1 MKDLGRNISC
11 LTCRGPLDHTGYT
24 VGIDFVWISYVKK
37 YQVCSR
43 RARVWAKLSLQE
55 SAKLI
60 HMVLTVLC
68 ARSSCR
74 EAVAREKRIKKK
86 QKEAK
91 NKMTGSGHLFFLI
104 KFCSIWF
111 EDGCLIFK
119 IDFWRW
125 LSYFQNR
132 TGAHSKWEK
141 RQSDRRA
148 RNNTQSIAE
157 QLYSRV
163 TLKNNLTK

>member
-1 MKDLGRNISC
+1 MG
-11 LTCRGPLDHTGYT
+11 
-24 VGIDFVWISYVKK
+24 SYVKK

-43 RARVWAKLSLQE
+43 ATRVWAKLSLQE

-74 EAVAREKRIKKK
+74 EAVAREKRSKK
-86 QKEAK
+86 Q
-91 NKMTGSGHLFFLI
+91 NDRIGHLVNLK
-104 KFCSIWF
+104 KFWSIWF
-111 EDGCLIFK
+111 EDGCLICKIDFWRWLSYLQNRFLKMAVLFSKQIFEDGCLIFK
-119 IDFWRW
+119 ADFWRW

>member
-1 MKDLGRNISC
+1 M
-11 LTCRGPLDHTGYT
+11 
-24 VGIDFVWISYVKK
+24 
-37 YQVCSR
+37 
-43 RARVWAKLSLQE
+43 SLQE

-104 KFCSIWF
+104 KFCSI
-111 EDGCLIFK
+111 
-119 IDFWRW
+119 
-125 LSYFQNR
+125 
-132 TGAHSKWEK
+132 
-141 RQSDRRA
+141 
-148 RNNTQSIAE
+148 
-157 QLYSRV
+157 
-163 TLKNNLTK
+163 